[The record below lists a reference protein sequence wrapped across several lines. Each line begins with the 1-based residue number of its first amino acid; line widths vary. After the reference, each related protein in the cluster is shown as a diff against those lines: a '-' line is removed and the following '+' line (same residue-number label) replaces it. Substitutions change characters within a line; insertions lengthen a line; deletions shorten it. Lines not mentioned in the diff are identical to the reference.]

1 MVNYKNIE
9 ALCCI
14 SKTNI
19 MNQLYFKFL
28 NNPWHFESS
37 IKISSF
43 TYKYHHR
50 NSCLINHITVLS
62 QVTQK
67 YSWTTN
73 AL

>member
-1 MVNYKNIE
+1 MVNYKNTE

-19 MNQLYFKFL
+19 MNKLYFKVL
-28 NNPWHFESS
+28 NNNSWHFESS

-43 TYKYHHR
+43 TYKNHHQ

-67 YSWTTN
+67 YS
-73 AL
+73 